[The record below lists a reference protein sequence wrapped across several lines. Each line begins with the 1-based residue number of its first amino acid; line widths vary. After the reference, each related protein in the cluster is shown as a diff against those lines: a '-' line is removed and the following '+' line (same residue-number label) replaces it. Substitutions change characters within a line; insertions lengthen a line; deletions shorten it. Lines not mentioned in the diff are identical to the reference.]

1 MSKLQLLLMFRVIK
15 NRNIKEG
22 IRLLISGVDE
32 LERGVKI

>member
-1 MSKLQLLLMFRVIK
+1 MNKLQLLLKFRTIK
-15 NRNIKEG
+15 NSNIKEG